1 MADNKKFNTYV
12 SSNGT
17 MLNFPAGAKPDMT
30 EEQRVCYQNFINV
43 LAQVLVK
50 YASEAETKKSYNI
63 LEKLGG
69 HCTAQFF
76 TGKE

>member
-17 MLNFPAGAKPDMT
+17 TLNFPAGAKRDMT

-50 YASEAETKKSYNI
+50 YASEAETKKI
-63 LEKLGG
+63 V
-69 HCTAQFF
+69 
-76 TGKE
+76 

>member
-12 SSNGT
+12 AKNGT
-17 MLNFPAGAKPDMT
+17 TLNFPAGAKQDMT

-50 YASEAETKKSYNI
+50 YAGEAETK
-63 LEKLGG
+63 EKEI
-69 HCTAQFF
+69 A
-76 TGKE
+76 